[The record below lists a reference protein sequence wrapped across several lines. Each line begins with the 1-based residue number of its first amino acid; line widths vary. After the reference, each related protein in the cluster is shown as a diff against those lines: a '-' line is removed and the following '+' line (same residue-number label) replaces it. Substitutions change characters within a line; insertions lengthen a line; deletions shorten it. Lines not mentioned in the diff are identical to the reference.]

1 MSENGNTKL
10 KDNADIGTV
19 KIADDVVARI
29 AGLAAME
36 VEGVSAA
43 AGDITAEQISRAG
56 KSALSKGVKV
66 QLSGGSVTAD
76 LNLIMGYGYN
86 IPSTCRQVQTRVKAA
101 IGNMTGLVVQ
111 DVNVHVAGIKMPV

>member
-43 AGDITAEQISRAG
+43 AGDKIGRA
-56 KSALSKGVKV
+56 
-66 QLSGGSVTAD
+66 
-76 LNLIMGYGYN
+76 
-86 IPSTCRQVQTRVKAA
+86 
-101 IGNMTGLVVQ
+101 
-111 DVNVHVAGIKMPV
+111 HV

>member
-10 KDNADIGTV
+10 KANADIGTV

-56 KSALSKGVKV
+56 KSALSKGV
-66 QLSGGSVTAD
+66 
-76 LNLIMGYGYN
+76 
-86 IPSTCRQVQTRVKAA
+86 TCRQVQTRVKAA